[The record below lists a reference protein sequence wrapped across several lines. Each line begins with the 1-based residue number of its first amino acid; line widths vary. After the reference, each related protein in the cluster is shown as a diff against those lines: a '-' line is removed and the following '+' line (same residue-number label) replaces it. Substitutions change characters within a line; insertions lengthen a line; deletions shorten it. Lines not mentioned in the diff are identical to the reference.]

1 MSIRVAV
8 DAMGGDHAPEVVVRG
23 ALNALSKHSDI
34 QVILFGPESTVAPV
48 MADMADGG
56 APKPAIFDAPEVIS
70 MADSP
75 SIALKTKTDS
85 SIHRGLVACHEG
97 FADAFISAGN
107 TGAVMAAALII
118 LGRQT
123 GVKRPSLVGYFP
135 TVRGHCILL
144 DVGANVDCKPT
155 HLVQFAQMGS
165 VYAERVMHRANP
177 TVALMNIGEEP
188 GKGNNQAKAAQKLLA
203 KTPNLNFVGNIE
215 GRDMLTHAADVVV
228 SDGFVGNIL
237 LKFGESVAS
246 ILPQMI
252 GAEMASL
259 KMSEQDQGT
268 VGRAL
273 RGVAARFDYQQY
285 GGAPL
290 LGVDGNVIIG
300 HGGSNEQAI
309 ENMIFN
315 AAEMVREDVSGSIS
329 AALAG

>member
-1 MSIRVAV
+1 
-8 DAMGGDHAPEVVVRG
+8 MGGDHAPEVVVKG
-23 ALNALSKHSDI
+23 ALNSLSKRSDI
-34 QVILFGPESTVAPV
+34 QVILFGPEATIAPIV
-48 MADMADGG
+48 EENAETGS
-56 APKPAIFDAPEVIS
+56 PRPAIFDAPEVIS

-155 HLVQFAQMGS
+155 HLVQFALMGS
-165 VYAERVMHRANP
+165 VYAERVMHRENP

-203 KTPNLNFVGNIE
+203 KTPHINFVGNIE
-215 GRDMLTHAADVVV
+215 GRDMLSHAADVVIA
-228 SDGFVGNIL
+228 DGFVGNIL

-246 ILPQMI
+246 MVPQMV
-252 GAEMASL
+252 GAEMMNL
-259 KMSEQDQGT
+259 KMNEKEQGI
-268 VGRAL
+268 VARAL
-273 RGVAARFDYQQY
+273 RGVAARFDYQEY

-300 HGGSNEQAI
+300 HGGSNEFAI
-309 ENMIFN
+309 ENMISN

-329 AALAG
+329 AALAA

>member
-23 ALNALSKHSDI
+23 ALSALSRREDI
-34 QVILFGPESTVAPV
+34 QVILFGPESTISPYVNE
-48 MADMADGG
+48 MAEPG
-56 APKPAIFDAPEVIS
+56 APRPAIFDAPDVIT

-75 SIALKTKTDS
+75 SIALKTKKDS
-85 SIHRGLVACHEG
+85 SIHRGLVACSEG

-118 LGRQT
+118 LGRQA
-123 GVKRPSLVGYFP
+123 GVKRPSLIGYFP
-135 TVRGHCILL
+135 TIKGHCILL

-155 HLVQFAQMGS
+155 HLLQFAHMGA
-165 VYAERVMHRANP
+165 VYAERVMHRGQP
-177 TVALMNIGEEP
+177 TVALLNIGEEP
-188 GKGNNQAKAAQKLLA
+188 GKGNDQAKAAHKLLGKA
-203 KTPNLNFVGNIE
+203 PNLNFVGNIE
-215 GRDMLTHAADVVV
+215 GRDMLMHAADVVV

-252 GAEMASL
+252 GAEMQKL
-259 KMSEQDQGT
+259 KMDEKDQGT

-273 RGVAARFDYQQY
+273 KGVRARFDYQEY

-290 LGVDGNVIIG
+290 LGVNGNVIIG
-300 HGGSNEQAI
+300 HGGSNERAI
-309 ENMIFN
+309 ENIIMN
-315 AAEMVREDVSGSIS
+315 AAEMVREDVSASIS